1 MDDLNLNERN
11 VLLVL
16 HITFAV
22 ALIGPV
28 TLATGLFPRYATV
41 AELPVARA
49 LLRVSRSYAFASL
62 LVPTVGLI
70 LAQRVGYGSAG
81 WVNASLG
88 IYVAAFLLLAAL
100 VVPRQQKVVRGL
112 ETGTEANAADL
123 GLLRGASGIFSLAWL
138 VILYLMVAK
147 PS

>member
-1 MDDLNLNERN
+1 MDDLNFNERN

-16 HITFAV
+16 HITFAI

-28 TLATGLFPRYATV
+28 TLATSLFPRYATV

-49 LLRVSRSYAFASL
+49 LFRVGRSYAFASL
-62 LVPTVGLI
+62 LVPAIGLI

-112 ETGTEANAADL
+112 EAGTAASASDL
-123 GLLRGASGIFSLAWL
+123 GMLRGTSGLFSLSWL

-147 PS
+147 PF